1 MVTGKRTIL
10 STKRARNRRQK
21 AARKSASA
29 VSAVMPTPESDEHG
43 AFSPTSCSATDG
55 LGCGKLPEITI
66 IRDGERFADDGDAFA
81 GVKCIGDDSADA
93 SGTCDSEED
102 DEDSDGEDGELVFVC
117 RSTVP
122 DFCTAFVSAAD
133 EPSVLQSL
141 CAARLER
148 GSRGMT
154 PDLRPFTV
162 RIPAFREMHGGF
174 VAYTIQV
181 ATCDLPRREF
191 TVERRFSEFVA
202 LAQTVNRELASL
214 SSIVATVVD
223 PESGTRSAERVA
235 QWELPPKTWFRLTQ
249 DEALEE
255 RRGHLERCL
264 ETLLSLSLPADAT
277 PVSAMPAVR
286 DFLMLDIFGVQVAD
300 QEKR

>member
-1 MVTGKRTIL
+1 MATGKRTIL

-29 VSAVMPTPESDEHG
+29 VSAGMPTPESDAHG
-43 AFSPTSCSATDG
+43 VFSPSSCPASDG
-55 LGCGKLPEITI
+55 LGCGNLPEITI
-66 IRDGERFADDGDAFA
+66 IRDGERFGDDGGAFP
-81 GVKCIGDDSADA
+81 GVKRTGDDSADA

-102 DEDSDGEDGELVFVC
+102 DDSDGEDGELVFVC

-122 DFCTAFVSAAD
+122 DFCTAFVSVVD
-133 EPSVLQSL
+133 EPGVLQSL

-148 GSRGMT
+148 GSRGMK

-162 RIPAFREMHGGF
+162 RVPAFRETHGGF

-191 TVERRFSEFVA
+191 TVERRFSEFVS

-223 PESGTRSAERVA
+223 PESGTRSAERVT

-264 ETLLSLSLPADAT
+264 ETLLSLSLPADAA

-286 DFLMLDIFGVQVAD
+286 DFLMLDVFGVQIAD